1 MDIAIFLELLGNYV
15 VGVVLLIANTLLE
28 DHTPG
33 LVSAGLVGFLI
44 VAFLWF
50 SSKVLFRCQ
59 SLRKLRKVIEPL
71 DDEKL
76 FENDVEIK
84 RVLRSFDR
92 KFYKSRTA
100 VRRAWG
106 EYRETFTKSTEGDQT
121 FFSNSVRPSYFFNP
135 EDLRFGAGFWRYLP
149 GLFVMIGLFLTF
161 LGLISALRAMNAEEG
176 VSEVAMSNLLAVASA
191 KFIMSLT
198 GLLCS
203 IVFTVV
209 LRLGTGL
216 TERAIHHLNHVIE
229 KRLTFLSLEDL
240 ASKQLKATNE
250 QRDHFREI
258 GMELIAEFGRPL
270 YEELPKAISK
280 SIGDV
285 VSPLMSRV
293 GEVGTESMQDMV
305 RDLSKKVNENIGDAI
320 GSAGQQLTV
329 AGDRLGSLVDRMNTS
344 SSQMGSEMSAAGER
358 FSQAIDDLRTMLTD
372 GANATNNAFKE
383 GTDSILG
390 AMQSTLDGIRNNTE
404 QGARAMSDAASEMRT
419 GSEQIKQLMGEAAEQ
434 GAIAAREHI
443 EKTGNE
449 VATALGDATAEVTSN
464 VGDAL
469 LKPIQELGKQ
479 LNDLIGEIE
488 RSSQAME
495 RASSGVKEGAT
506 AAYEASGSFRSASGS
521 LVKATEQVQPSVQR
535 IETAT
540 QNLAQSTR
548 VVGETAQKNTESVH
562 HVLQSAQE
570 ALGGQRQAIANTL
583 AGLQKFLDD
592 FKGQGDRLDDI
603 DEKLGRAFEE
613 YRANVDVAIDRLANH
628 VREMHSDLDPALQ
641 TMRSVVEQA
650 VEFVPQQSRGH
661 R

>member
-1 MDIAIFLELLGNYV
+1 MFFELLGNYV

-33 LVSAGLVGFLI
+33 IVSAGLVGFLI
-44 VAFLWF
+44 VAILWF
-50 SSKVLFRCQ
+50 CFKVFVRWQALK
-59 SLRKLRKVIEPL
+59 KLRTVL
-71 DDEKL
+71 EKFDRAQL
-76 FENDVEIK
+76 AENDVEIK
-84 RVLRSFDR
+84 RVLRSFDS

-106 EYRETFTKSTEGDQT
+106 EYRETFTESTEGDQT

-135 EDLRFGAGFWRYLP
+135 EDLRFGAGFWRFLP

-229 KRLTFLSLEDL
+229 NRLTFLSLEDL
-240 ASKQLKATNE
+240 ASKQLVATHE

-329 AGDRLGSLVDRMNTS
+329 AGDRLGSLVDRLNTS
-344 SSQMGSEMSAAGER
+344 SSQMGSEMSGAGER
-358 FSQAIDDLRTMLTD
+358 LTQAIDELRSMLTD

-390 AMQSTLDGIRNNTE
+390 AMQSTLDGIRNNTQ
-404 QGARAMSDAASEMRT
+404 QGAKAMSDAASEMRT
-419 GSEQIKQLMGEAAEQ
+419 GGERIKQLMGEAAEQ
-434 GAIAAREHI
+434 SAIVARDRV

-449 VATALGDATAEVTSN
+449 VASALGEATSAVTAN
-464 VGDAL
+464 VGEAL

-479 LNDLIGEIE
+479 LNALVSDVENG
-488 RSSQAME
+488 SQAMQ
-495 RASSGVKEGAT
+495 RASLGVKEGAT
-506 AAYEASGSFRSASGS
+506 AAYEASGAFRTASGS
-521 LVKATEQVQPSVQR
+521 LVNATERVEPSVKR
-535 IETAT
+535 IESAT
-540 QNLAQSTR
+540 QNLAQSTQ
-548 VVGETAQKNTESVH
+548 VVGESTQRNTESAN

-570 ALGGQRQAIANTL
+570 ALGGQRQAIVTTL
-583 AGLQKFLDD
+583 FG
-592 FKGQGDRLDDI
+592 FKEILNGFKDQGGRLDDI
-603 DEKLGRAFEE
+603 DEKLGRAFDE
-613 YRANVDVAIDRLANH
+613 YRAKVDVAIDQLANH
-628 VREMHSDLDPALQ
+628 VKEMQSELDPALQ
-641 TMRSVVEQA
+641 TMRSIVEQA
-650 VEFVPQQSRGH
+650 ESFAPQQKRVT